1 MRTMARCYL
10 RVSLLK
16 KAAAI
21 YAAAAFLV
29 QMILLLGVHGAL
41 PAILAQTLKL
51 DGAVN
56 LGEQGVVLT
65 DAHIDTGMDV
75 GASLANQ
82 NVAGQNELTVGTL
95 HAQTLG
101 LGITA
106 VLGGTAALVVSEEL
120 NTNLQQGVTPPKLRY
135 YQDSRPA
142 ANTESP
148 AFRQALPERCP
159 PRRRTRGESG

>member
-1 MRTMARCYL
+1 MACAQWRGIISEFPY
-10 RVSLLK
+10 K

-21 YAAAAFLV
+21 SDAAAFLV

-65 DAHIDTGMDV
+65 DAHVDTGMDV

-82 NVAGQNELTVGTL
+82 NVAGQNELTVGTF
-95 HAQTLG
+95 
-101 LGITA
+101 
-106 VLGGTAALVVSEEL
+106 LVE
-120 NTNLQQGVTPPKLRY
+120 PPPLW
-135 YQDSRPA
+135 
-142 ANTESP
+142 
-148 AFRQALPERCP
+148 
-159 PRRRTRGESG
+159 

>member
-1 MRTMARCYL
+1 MRTMTRCYL

-82 NVAGQNELTVGTL
+82 NVASQN
-95 HAQTLG
+95 
-101 LGITA
+101 
-106 VLGGTAALVVSEEL
+106 
-120 NTNLQQGVTPPKLRY
+120 KLL
-135 YQDSRPA
+135 S
-142 ANTESP
+142 
-148 AFRQALPERCP
+148 LIHI
-159 PRRRTRGESG
+159 